1 MPSPA
6 VFPQPSAAALN
17 PVAALAPGASAA
29 ELEKISKCSAL
40 VAKAVR
46 LGGSPGKR
54 QGGSQLLATDEE
66 FELGY
71 FLADTLTSA
80 LVAAVQNKIKTRL
93 FDKMGTGAGAALDS
107 MTRQLDMVTT
117 FLIIYYTASYTNFI
131 TGEKSAGWQGAA
143 PAHTAAPQPS
153 GHHPGGHQRGALRR
167 QARLPGHDRGPAE
180 NTRCPGKYF

>member
-6 VFPQPSAAALN
+6 VFPPPSAAALN

-29 ELEKISKCSAL
+29 ELEKISKCSSL

-54 QGGSQLLATDEE
+54 QGGLLLATDEE

-117 FLIIYYTASYTNFI
+117 FLIIYFNASYSNFI
-131 TGEKSAGWQGAA
+131 TG
-143 PAHTAAPQPS
+143 
-153 GHHPGGHQRGALRR
+153 
-167 QARLPGHDRGPAE
+167 
-180 NTRCPGKYF
+180 